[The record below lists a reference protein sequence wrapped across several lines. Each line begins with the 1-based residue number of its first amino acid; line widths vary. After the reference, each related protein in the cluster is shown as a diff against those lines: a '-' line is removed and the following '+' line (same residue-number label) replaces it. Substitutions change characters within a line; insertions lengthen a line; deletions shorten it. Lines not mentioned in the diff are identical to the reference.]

1 MSKRILNKIERE
13 ASKLTINLEGTD
25 CTLEE
30 LEALSRT
37 AFNSNLSSL
46 VEPIS
51 EILND
56 KNINEPQL
64 NEIKNYI
71 KKQGAN
77 KWKAKIRKDYRDG
90 KLEQYQIDKLN
101 KLGMIW
107 YPKGGGGSF
116 DDWENNYLI
125 FKNFGFCI
133 EVREWVNNQRDLF
146 RTNKIPKENLFR
158 LEIINFPFE
167 SNENEEYKL
176 TSKHLWGLRQQLEK
190 KMEDYIN
197 VEKEKLGISAHYD
210 KLKAEEQI
218 EKEFY
223 INANKSFDFMSKLS
237 NLSINESF
245 DCLDEIIRGNSIYE
259 KVINVFH
266 KEALENELKIHKE
279 LNKKIP
285 KYIINYYQPI
295 KKDKLTDL
303 EIYNEL
309 GFFNSSKIVP
319 KVRKKA
325 CEYMLKLTSKI
336 NMRSTKFSEVNYLIS
351 EFKKEKNLTELIELS
366 LFIREYP
373 ILKELYLEK
382 LENTI
387 LKLSSKKQKS

>member
-30 LEALSRT
+30 LKALSRT
-37 AFNSNLSSL
+37 VFDSNLSSL

-51 EILND
+51 EIFND
-56 KNINEPQL
+56 KNINAPQL
-64 NEIKNYI
+64 SEIKNYV

-90 KLEQYQIDKLN
+90 KLEQYQIDTLN

-107 YPKGGGGSF
+107 YPKGVGSF

-146 RTNKIPKENLFR
+146 KTNKIPKENLFR
-158 LEIINFPFE
+158 LEAINFPFE

-176 TSKHLWGLRQQLEK
+176 TLKHLWVLRQQLEK

-197 VEKEKLGISAHYD
+197 LEKKKLGISAYYD

-223 INANKSFDFMSKLS
+223 NNAYKSVDFMSKLS

-259 KVINVFH
+259 KFMNICY

-285 KYIINYYQPI
+285 EYIIKYYQPF
-295 KKDKLTDL
+295 KKNKLTDL
-303 EIYNEL
+303 EIYQEL
-309 GFFNSSKIVP
+309 GYFNSSKIVP
-319 KVRKKA
+319 RVRKKA
-325 CEYMLKLTSKI
+325 CEYMLKFSSNL
-336 NMRSTKFSEVNYLIS
+336 NLRRTKFSEVNYLIS

-387 LKLSSKKQKS
+387 LKLSAKK